1 MALTH
6 HIHLEQLKLVS
17 LPTIASAHVVLTL
30 LDISYLPRV
39 PTAAAASYLSFVL
52 SVFHYPA
59 CLNEIHVLVDCG
71 SPGLNPYSEFVSASY
86 IVYLKNT
93 VDFWMM
99 KEMKF
104 ASMCKHLC
112 RAVTR

>member
-52 SVFHYPA
+52 SAFRHHYLVHHHYPA

-71 SPGLNPYSEFVSASY
+71 SPGLNPYSEFASASY

-93 VDFWMM
+93 VDF
-99 KEMKF
+99 
-104 ASMCKHLC
+104 
-112 RAVTR
+112 